1 MTIHR
6 STLRKFAYSALLL
19 VLPLNPAFAADTKA
33 VAERLK
39 ASFENQ
45 GVTLAWT
52 GVSGDTSSMVLEGVT
67 IAPAGDKE
75 PLKIGNVTFKNVTDA
90 NGGYLVDTVS
100 TEAFTQEKD
109 GAKFEMSPFTIN
121 GMTIPGEGNT
131 DPVASLLMYKSAQL
145 DNLSVKIGDKTAFS
159 VANVNVDIVPP
170 ADGKAMTFTGGA
182 EKFTGDL
189 SLVQDPDSKAVID
202 GLGYQN
208 VSGKLD
214 MAGSWEPKDGKM
226 DLSKYDIT
234 VDNAGTLGMS
244 FSLGGYTTEFIKS
257 LQQLQKK
264 MAASP
269 EGVDKSAEG
278 MAVLGLMQQL
288 TFNSASIRFAD
299 NSLTNKVLEFVAKKQ
314 GTQPKDIANQA
325 KAIVPFGMAQINN
338 PELTAQVTK
347 AVSDYLDNPQ
357 NLVIAAKPASPVP
370 FALIAAGAMASPA
383 DLTKTLG
390 VTVTANG
397 N

>member
-6 STLRKFAYSALLL
+6 STVRKFAVSALLL
-19 VLPLNPAFAADTKA
+19 ALPLSPAFAADTKA

-39 ASFENQ
+39 ATFESQ
-45 GVTLAWT
+45 GVTVGWT
-52 GVSGDTSSMVLEGVT
+52 GVSGDTSNMVLEGVT
-67 IAPAGDKE
+67 IAPVGEKE
-75 PLKIGNVTFKNVTDA
+75 PLAIGNVTLKNVTDA
-90 NGGYLVDTVS
+90 NGGYLVDTVA
-100 TEAFTQEKD
+100 TQAFSQEKD
-109 GAKFEMSPFTIN
+109 GAKFEVSPFVIN
-121 GMTIPGEGNT
+121 GMSIPAEGNT
-131 DPVASLLMYKSAQL
+131 DPLASLLMYKSAQL
-145 DNLSVKIGDKTAFS
+145 DTLSVKVADKTAFS
-159 VANVNVDIVPP
+159 MNNLTVNVNPP
-170 ADGKAMTFTGGA
+170 ASGQPMTFTGGA
-182 EKFTGDL
+182 QKFTGDL
-189 SLVQDPDSKAVID
+189 TLIQDAETQQVVE

-208 VSGKLD
+208 ISGKLD
-214 MAGSWEPKDGKM
+214 MAGSWQPTDGKLE
-226 DLSKYDIT
+226 LSKYDIA
-234 VDNAGTLGMS
+234 VDNAGTIGMT
-244 FSLGGYTTEFIKS
+244 FALGGYTTDFIKS

-264 MAASP
+264 MAATP
-269 EGVDKSAEG
+269 EGADKSAEG

-288 TFNSASIRFAD
+288 SFGSATIRFAD

-314 GTQPKDIANQA
+314 GMTAKDIANQA
-325 KAIVPFGMAQINN
+325 KAVVPFGMAQINN